1 MRNNTLCPRIA
12 QTRRMQGVWRVLRGG
27 PPVFLRSYR
36 AAIGDALDVFEIH
49 VAEAFVILD
58 LETAGPVAF

>member
-1 MRNNTLCPRIA
+1 
-12 QTRRMQGVWRVLRGG
+12 MQGVWRVLRGG

-36 AAIGDALDVFEIH
+36 VAIGDALDVFEIH